1 MSLQTGLVC
10 AMYYIMKVGGSSTQ
24 CGCGYISLAVLVP
37 AGRLVK
43 GSGSGDMDRTYWI
56 NSNELLVGETVVSQ
70 QSGVRLY
77 DGEDRVSVK

>member
-1 MSLQTGLVC
+1 MRYVL
-10 AMYYIMKVGGSSTQ
+10 YYESGRVQ
-24 CGCGYISLAVLVP
+24 YAVWVWLSLAVLVP